1 MSGIVLGECGS
12 LGHVQSW
19 DGNQEVREK
28 ESRQEGM
35 SHTRVSLGLGVTGWL
50 YWPVGFCRAQVSCQ
64 QLVTPSGRPST
75 HVNLAGCI
83 YQD

>member
-35 SHTRVSLGLGVTGWL
+35 SHMSEFGIGGDWL
-50 YWPVGFCRAQVSCQ
+50 AVLARGF
-64 QLVTPSGRPST
+64 L
-75 HVNLAGCI
+75 
-83 YQD
+83 